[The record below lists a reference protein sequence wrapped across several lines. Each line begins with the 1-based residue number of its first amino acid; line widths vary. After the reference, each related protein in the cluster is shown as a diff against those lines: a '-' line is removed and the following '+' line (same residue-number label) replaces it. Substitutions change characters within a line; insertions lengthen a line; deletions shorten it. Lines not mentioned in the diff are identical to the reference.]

1 MGRNFFAS
9 FTVSHY
15 SGAECPDADITLRI
29 STELFLMR
37 DLFLTYQTSGR
48 FAGAGAVLR
57 LRAER
62 MGRRLLGPIGGS
74 RRKRA
79 P

>member
-1 MGRNFFAS
+1 
-9 FTVSHY
+9 
-15 SGAECPDADITLRI
+15 
-29 STELFLMR
+29 MR
-37 DLFLTYQTSGR
+37 SLFLTSQTTAR

-62 MGRRLLGPIGGS
+62 MGRRLLGPIVDS
-74 RRKRA
+74 YRKRA